1 MDIKTQYKIRSNLN
15 NLRYLRE
22 KSYWYKYLNRNGNNI
37 KYFEE
42 EMKKT
47 YQITPEDRMKKMADG
62 IDTLSKFMDILS

>member
-1 MDIKTQYKIRSNLN
+1 MNVETQYKIKSNLN

-22 KSYWYKYLNRNGNNI
+22 KSYWYKYLNRNKNNL

-47 YQITPEDRMKKMADG
+47 YQITTEDRMKKMVDG
-62 IDTLSKFMDILS
+62 IDSLSKIIDILS